1 MNTNSNSYT
10 IIYAS
15 VMVVI
20 VAFLLAFV
28 SSSLKAI
35 QNKNQELDTKK
46 QILAALNIRD
56 VKDADAELLD
66 QAKRY
71 EKYAAAQAWLT
82 DSSITLPTV
91 SNGGSPM
98 LQRTVPYSRAA
109 SWVGTKGTGTFYKYL
124 EMSKDVVTTKDFN
137 KAKEEWLKKKAE
149 SNKKAQEDLKDHIE
163 KKK

>member
-1 MNTNSNSYT
+1 MRFAGSNNPAIAT
-10 IIYAS
+10 VGLDQYAN
-15 VMVVI
+15 M
-20 VAFLLAFV
+20 L
-28 SSSLKAI
+28 
-35 QNKNQELDTKK
+35 
-46 QILAALNIRD
+46 
-56 VKDADAELLD
+56 KDADAELLD
-66 QAKRY
+66 QGKRY

-91 SNGGSPM
+91 SNGGAPM